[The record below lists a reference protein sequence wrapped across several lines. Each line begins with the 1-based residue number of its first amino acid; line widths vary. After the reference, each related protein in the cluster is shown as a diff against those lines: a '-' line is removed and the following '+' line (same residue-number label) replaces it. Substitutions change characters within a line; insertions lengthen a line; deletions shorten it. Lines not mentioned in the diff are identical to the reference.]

1 MVRLPRVVLAS
12 TMIVFAGPA
21 SGQDYPIRT
30 VKIVTGYAPG
40 GASDIIARIVAQKLS
55 QFWSRQVVVENR
67 PGASGSLATD
77 FVKGS
82 APDGYTLQIGTSTTH
97 VLNPITLP
105 NARFDPLKDFAPIT
119 PIAIAPY
126 LLLVHPSLKV
136 RDTAELISLAK
147 SQQGKLNYG
156 SSGTTVY
163 LGTELFKAMAGVEMA
178 HIPYKGGGPALVA
191 LLANE
196 VQVEFDPL
204 PSAAFGHIKQG
215 AVILLATS
223 GAKRSRVTPDT
234 PTVAESGLPGFEV
247 SSWYGVFA
255 PAGTPKPVVDKLSAD
270 IARATELPD
279 VQAKLIE
286 LGSDPF
292 SLTPGAFAQLIRRD
306 QDTWTKLIRERNIKV
321 EF

>member
-1 MVRLPRVVLAS
+1 MFRLAPAVLVSALVCLAGGAS
-12 TMIVFAGPA
+12 A
-21 SGQDYPIRT
+21 QDYPNRT

-40 GASDIIARIVAQKLS
+40 GASDIIARLVAQKLS
-55 QFWSRQVVVENR
+55 QFWSQQVVVENR
-67 PGASGSLATD
+67 PGASGILATD

-97 VLNPITLP
+97 VLNPVTLP

-136 RDTAELISLAK
+136 KDTAALIALAK
-147 SQQGKLNYG
+147 AQQGKLNYG

-163 LGTELFKAMAGVEMA
+163 LGTELFKAMAGVEMT

-191 LLANE
+191 LLSNE

-204 PSAAFGHIKQG
+204 PSAAFSHIKQG
-215 AVILLATS
+215 ALILLATS
-223 GAKRSRVTPDT
+223 GAKRSRVSPET

-255 PAGTPKPVVDKLSAD
+255 PAGTPRPIVDKLAAD

-292 SLTPGAFAQLIRRD
+292 NLAPAAFAQLIRRD
-306 QDTWTKLIRERNIKV
+306 QDTWIKLIRERNIKV